1 MIKMAGN
8 TGLIVALV
16 VFIFLTIIL
25 GGILGFVIY
34 KHKKDKML
42 DEGLSRQSVRF

>member
-1 MIKMAGN
+1 MAGDN

-16 VFIFLTIIL
+16 VFIFITIIL

-34 KHKKDKML
+34 KYKKDKIM
-42 DEGLSRQSVRF
+42 DVGLSRLTGRM